1 MKEKIIKIFILFFG
15 LASLISCD
23 PPRYYDYFIKNNCNE
38 EIEVK
43 IVVCTL
49 NCNTNYKKINEKP
62 SVQINSNETM
72 LIYSDNYF
80 QPLSD
85 YMVEYFFEE
94 IIVTKGKYTSKIN
107 YIDRKLWGF
116 RKTSKDHADS
126 YLTVNPEDFE

>member
-1 MKEKIIKIFILFFG
+1 MKKTIFFFG
-15 LASLISCD
+15 GIVLFLSCD
-23 PPRYYDYFIKNNCNE
+23 PPRYYYYFITNNCNE

-49 NCNTNYKKINEKP
+49 NCNTDYKKINEKP
-62 SVQINSNETM
+62 IVKLNSNEIM

-94 IIVTKGKYTSKIN
+94 IIVTKGNDTSKIN
-107 YIDRKLWGF
+107 YVDRKLWGF
-116 RKTSKDHADS
+116 KKTSKDHADS
-126 YLTVNPEDFE
+126 FLTINPEDFE